1 MRCSVQD
8 TERRGTLHG
17 MDMNQM
23 VAESGAQAVCSSMA
37 TVPQS
42 MGRAGSP
49 RREQALL
56 PSYA

>member
-1 MRCSVQD
+1 MQD